1 MGGFMGFWHTGYME
15 FHEPHSEPLGPPGP
29 PKSPEFPCSDCALVF
44 SSERARRAHR
54 FDGHSTKR
62 PSLVFRGRECGRTRL
77 MVTSASGPAD
87 WTTADVEHIR
97 VNSRETSTTEAATY
111 LASVTTGVQTVTVSN
126 GPLERT
132 FEFDFCLA
140 DEDDLQLVDQAL
152 EKLIASR
159 ELSRNAID
167 AFIMR
172 AGKGVTARR
181 YREGLATYLYG
192 VLAREGDDDPGR
204 VDSTGEP
211 IYAQRY
217 NSAVSLLSSFDR
229 PAAEAICGLVA
240 LHYNQFD
247 LAVRK
252 TNSHRVSDVAARFR
266 SLLTGGDVLR
276 TSLADRSHGNF
287 DQALTDSVTEDL
299 LDVGAASLDGTMSP
313 VVGQVLAVI
322 SELRPQD
329 QFKVRLIAAEAL
341 LAAGDTNS
349 AARHGEALRHSKE
362 TSAWY
367 AGFRTRMQ
375 EVRR

>member
-1 MGGFMGFWHTGYME
+1 MGFWHTGYME
-15 FHEPHSEPLGPPGP
+15 FHEPESEPLGPPSP
-29 PKSPEFPCSDCALVF
+29 PKPPEFPCPECALVF

-54 FDGHSTKR
+54 FDGHATKR
-62 PSLVFRGRECGRTRL
+62 PALVFRGRECGRTRL
-77 MVTSASGPAD
+77 MVTSASNPAD
-87 WTTADVEHIR
+87 WTISDVEHIS
-97 VNSRETSTTEAATY
+97 VNSRDTSPAGVAKY
-111 LASVTTGVQTVTVSN
+111 LAGVTTGVQTVTVSN

-140 DEDDLQLVDQAL
+140 DEGDLLLVDQAL
-152 EKLIASR
+152 EKLISSR

-172 AGKGVTARR
+172 AGRGVTARR

-204 VDSTGEP
+204 VDTSGAPLYE
-211 IYAQRY
+211 QRY
-217 NSAVSLLSSFDR
+217 NSAVALLSTFDR

-266 SLLTGGDVLR
+266 SLLAGGAFVR
-276 TSLADRSHGNF
+276 TSLADRSHGSF
-287 DQALTDSVTEDL
+287 DQALSDSITEDL
-299 LDVGAASLDGTMSP
+299 LDVGAAPLDGTMSP
-313 VVGQVLAVI
+313 VVRHVLPGL
-322 SELRPQD
+322 SDLRPQD
-329 QFKVRLIAAEAL
+329 QFKVRLIAAEAM
-341 LAAGDTNS
+341 LAAGDIDG

-362 TSAWY
+362 MGAWY
-367 AGFRTRMQ
+367 AGFRTRLQ
-375 EVRR
+375 EVGR